1 MVAVIPDIQ
10 TQEDLLQST
19 GVKFG
24 IKAFFK
30 QMNLA
35 WMVAVIVKLRLAKNA
50 IKCKLYKERNHTEG
64 HVLIVIITNTYFF
77 LKSTL

>member
-1 MVAVIPDIQ
+1 
-10 TQEDLLQST
+10 
-19 GVKFG
+19 
-24 IKAFFK
+24 
-30 QMNLA
+30 MNLA